1 MPQISPKVRHNVVSS
16 RKLHLTKRIV
26 LSPPKIFLNLDDRCR
41 ALIENMNLPAW
52 MGDRNSKGIYANDA
66 FYKLSGYSP
75 NDIIG
80 KIFYNFFTKESAY
93 RIHQIEQTDRKL
105 GISSSYE
112 VDLIAKSG
120 ELIPL
125 LVSGTPFSD
134 GGSVGILQDLRPIR
148 QKEQELRASEN
159 TYRAIFENT
168 GTATMIVE
176 ENEFISF
183 VNAQFLNM
191 SGFSKEDILNEKK
204 WFDFF
209 AEEDMKMMK
218 NFHTMRRI
226 NPYSAPRNYEA
237 RFVTKDGEERNVFL
251 TTALIPGT
259 KKSVTSI
266 LDITARKIVENELK
280 ASKKLFDDL
289 VQGSPIPLYMID
301 TNHKVVYWNKAMEVM
316 SGFKANQIIGTSNH
330 WKPFYKEPT
339 RQISDMI
346 IDGVKWQDILK
357 IERYKDMHIE
367 EANVKTGIVC
377 SKWFEDFHNGKK
389 KWQRF
394 KIRLLYDLQN
404 KLVGAIETIEDIT
417 ELKNLSD
424 YLANRMREFQALYQS
439 NSHIRMVLPLN
450 KVFRVIVKDLS
461 LACDVIEPARARI
474 VFDGK
479 VYSNLKKNEKFISKI
494 NESIIINGIKRGY
507 IELGYIEKIDNKES
521 FSLMHEKKIVRIIAQ
536 TIGKHVQ
543 SREILER
550 YKKLVNK
557 SVTGIFILYEGK
569 FQYVNPKF
577 IRMFKFTKEDEIIGT
592 SFENLLPDCECPK
605 KLIVEKNLNS
615 AQCNVKAK
623 RKDGSLIDVEIFTQ
637 IIDYYGKRA
646 ILGTIQDVTKIK
658 EAQERQR
665 NFSEELK
672 EKIAEKTKDLQKANR
687 RLQSLNELKDEFIA
701 VTSHELRSPL
711 TAARGYLSF
720 LIDEKILNNIPQEAK
735 DYLIHVYD
743 NVEVLNNLV
752 NNILDVSRME
762 MGRFELHKISIDILN
777 LIKQVINNLS
787 FQANE
792 KKVSINFINKTEMES
807 LILNIDEV
815 RIRQVIRNILDNA
828 IKYSPYGK
836 DINVEI
842 QIRGIGVQISVIDQG
857 MGIRKSEIFDIFD
870 KFKQGSNS
878 LSQYKGGAGL
888 GLFIAKKIMELHNG
902 MIWAESELR
911 RGTTFHMQLPL
922 E

>member
-1 MPQISPKVRHNVVSS
+1 MPQISPKARHNVVPP

-26 LSPPKIFLNLDDRCR
+26 LGSPKTAPTLEARCR

-52 MGDRNSKGIYANDA
+52 MGDRNGRAIYVNTVFCQLA
-66 FYKLSGYSP
+66 GYSLEETLH
-75 NDIIG
+75 
-80 KIFYNFFTKESAY
+80 KTFYDFFTKESADKI
-93 RIHQIEQTDRKL
+93 RQIEQTERKE

-112 VDLIAKSG
+112 ANLVARSG
-120 ELIPL
+120 QIIPVM
-125 LVSGTPFSD
+125 VSGTPFSD

-148 QKEQELRASEN
+148 KKEEELRASEN

-168 GTATMIVE
+168 GTATMIIE
-176 ENEFISF
+176 ENDVISF
-183 VNAQFLNM
+183 VNTQFINM
-191 SGFSKEDILNEKK
+191 CGYSKDNILDKKK

-209 AEEDMKMMK
+209 AEEDMEMMK
-218 NFHTMRRI
+218 KFHAMRRI

-237 RFVTKDGEERNVFL
+237 HFVTKDGEIRNVFL
-251 TTALIPGT
+251 TVAMIPGT
-259 KKSVTSI
+259 KKCVASI

-289 VQGSPIPLYMID
+289 VQGSPIAIYVVNTD
-301 TNHKVVYWNKAMEVM
+301 HKVIYWNKAMEEM
-316 SGFKANQIIGTSNH
+316 TGFKANQIIGTSNH

-339 RQISDMI
+339 QQIEDMI
-346 IDGVKWQDILK
+346 IDGMKWNDIAKLD
-357 IERYKDMHIE
+357 RYKKMEIKE
-367 EANVKTGIVC
+367 TNVKTGIVC
-377 SKWFEDFHNGKK
+377 SKFYQHFCGGKK
-389 KWQRF
+389 KWLRF
-394 KIRLLYDLQN
+394 RIKPLHDFEN
-404 KLVGAIETIEDIT
+404 KLVGVIETVEDIT
-417 ELKNLSD
+417 DFKNLSE

-439 NSHIRMVLPLN
+439 NAHMRMVIPLN
-450 KVFRVIVKDLS
+450 KVLKAIAKDLV

-494 NESIIINGIKRGY
+494 NESIIINGIKRGF
-507 IELGYIEKIDNKES
+507 IELGYIKKIDNKES
-521 FSLMHEKKIVRIIAQ
+521 FSLAHEKKVIHIITQ

-550 YKKLVNK
+550 YQKLVNK
-557 SVTGIFILYEGK
+557 SVTGIFILHEGK

-577 IRMFKFTKEDEIIGT
+577 IRMFKFTKEDEIIGRAY
-592 SFENLLPDCECPK
+592 EELLPDCECQK
-605 KLIVEKNLNS
+605 KLISEIKLNS
-615 AQCNVKAK
+615 FHCNIRAR
-623 RKDGSLIDVEIFTQ
+623 RKDGSAINVEIFTQ

-646 ILGTIQDVTKIK
+646 ILGTIQDVTRIK
-658 EAQERQR
+658 EAQNRQR
-665 NFSEELK
+665 NFNKELQA
-672 EKIAEKTKDLQKANR
+672 KIYEKTKDLQRANR

-720 LIDEKILNNIPQEAK
+720 LIDEKILNGMPQEAK
-735 DYLIHVYD
+735 DYLVHVYD

-762 MGRFELHKISIDILN
+762 MGRFELHKTSIDVLN

-792 KKVSINFINKTEMES
+792 KKISINFINKTEMES
-807 LILNIDEV
+807 LILSIDEV

-911 RGTTFHMQLPL
+911 KGTTFHMQLPL